1 MTVAKNS
8 DQDPSFLKS
17 ELAVII
23 QLSSPVLLVVSLMF
37 LIVVCTLIMLCD
49 YQYKKRKYSVWK
61 DSLGVSRSVSP
72 SGLEYQQCPSM
83 TDISTVSDYD
93 YTPLISVRPGRVTPS
108 RLSQSVPVTP
118 APTARRRRL
127 LRRSETVEDYKV
139 KLRTTRRK
147 ASLQPRVSKSKIY
160 QSVDTIDRDTED
172 LQESLDQISD
182 IQQISSKIKKV
193 NNRKRRRRRSKLEAV
208 ESSESDLQ
216 RTESERTLRPT
227 NSVSEFSSC
236 QSLSQE
242 LEFDLYDCHID
253 NVMAAPGSM
262 FAPAYWD
269 CDGTPSLEL
278 EMGQLF
284 PDTESPNT
292 PTSSSSPVIMR
303 HARDKSSLVTSVTS
317 DLTASITS
325 AVSDTTLVGLE
336 RDQVMDISCYHSGE
350 ETNSPVRLD
359 KRDIMN
365 LTHIEDDIQFVDD

>member
-1 MTVAKNS
+1 
-8 DQDPSFLKS
+8 
-17 ELAVII
+17 
-23 QLSSPVLLVVSLMF
+23 MF
-37 LIVVCTLIMLCD
+37 LIGKETDLVTSLTFLFVIVVCTMIMLCD
-49 YQYKKRKYSVWK
+49 YQHKKKKYTVWK
-61 DSLGVSRSVSP
+61 DSLGVSRSGSP

-93 YTPLISVRPGRVTPS
+93 YTPLISVRPARLTPS

-118 APTARRRRL
+118 APTSRRRRL
-127 LRRSETVEDYKV
+127 LKRSETVEDYKV
-139 KLRTTRRK
+139 KLRRSRRK
-147 ASLQPRVSKSKIY
+147 LSLQPKVSKSKIY

-182 IQQISSKIKKV
+182 IQQISSKIKRV
-193 NNRKRRRRRSKLEAV
+193 NNRKRRRRKGKLEAV

-269 CDGTPSLEL
+269 CDRTPSLEL

-284 PDTESPNT
+284 PDTDSPA
-292 PTSSSSPVIMR
+292 SPVIMR
-303 HARDKSSLVTSVTS
+303 HGRDKSSLVTSVTS

-336 RDQVMDISCYHSGE
+336 RDQAMDISCYHSGD
-350 ETNSPVRLD
+350 ETNSPVTLD
-359 KRDIMN
+359 KKNIMN